1 MARFFAVSGPA
12 EIRGYNWAFVK
23 TKLSALASVVP
34 HCDLTK
40 GGKGKAAVRTLCDG
54 LQLTAEGKAVYTR
67 GRGGTQAFVWE
78 QACTG
83 QGNCYPRCQVPGCGG
98 AALAGVPRP

>member
-54 LQLTAEGKAVYTR
+54 LQLTAEGEAAHGHQKPHRKKKHRRPKA
-67 GRGGTQAFVWE
+67 E
-78 QACTG
+78 
-83 QGNCYPRCQVPGCGG
+83 PLVPTE
-98 AALAGVPRP
+98 LAMAVLKAPGE